1 MPMSKPP
8 ATSFCNCMTDDPVSV
23 TSTAIPSFSNNCFA
37 WATYKGQVI
46 KLKKDESIL
55 ISFVLQGS
63 DPQIAAHAEYNPDD
77 GTFTVKGPTGQGIP
91 PGKYKIGLSNDF
103 YGGGDGT
110 SRFGEEM
117 DSEKTP
123 LVADVGSEEGQFFE
137 VDAGTEADALV
148 EATRVIDALPSDIQ
162 ARVRYL
168 SAYTVDTISLR
179 LRNGRVVRW
188 GSAED
193 TDTKARVL
201 TVLLEQP
208 ASLYDV
214 SVPGQPVIRR

>member
-1 MPMSKPP
+1 M
-8 ATSFCNCMTDDPVSV
+8 V
-23 TSTAIPSFSNNCFA
+23 TGGA
-37 WATYKGQVI
+37 
-46 KLKKDESIL
+46 
-55 ISFVLQGS
+55 
-63 DPQIAAHAEYNPDD
+63 
-77 GTFTVKGPTGQGIP
+77 QGI
-91 PGKYKIGLSNDF
+91 GRAIAERLLQSGAA
-103 YGGGDGT
+103 
-110 SRFGEEM
+110 
-117 DSEKTP
+117 
-123 LVADVGSEEGQFFE
+123 VALWDR
-137 VDAGTEADALV
+137 DRPLV